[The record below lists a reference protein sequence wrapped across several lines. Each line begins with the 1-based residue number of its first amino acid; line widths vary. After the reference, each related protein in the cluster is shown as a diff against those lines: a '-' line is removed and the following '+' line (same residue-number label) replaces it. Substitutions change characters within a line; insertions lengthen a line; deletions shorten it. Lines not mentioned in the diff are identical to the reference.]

1 MPDDPVLLV
10 ARLERARLRA
20 ADAPPFSPDWDA
32 AMALIEDIER
42 RLAEVGPSTTD
53 LVREEAGLTTAL
65 PI

>member
-32 AMALIEDIER
+32 AMALIEDLER
-42 RLAEVGPSTTD
+42 RLAEFGDTARD
-53 LVREEAGLTTAL
+53 LARDDAGLHPVAL
-65 PI
+65 